1 MTIVWKTTRTLLGIF
16 FLLILALVLTHAL
29 LLRPRIDFQLLAP
42 EESFELPTS
51 MTFFP
56 GSTTEFVVTEKAGR
70 VKWFTEGALQSSG
83 ILLDLTDAVYSAG
96 WEEGLLSMAFD
107 PDYVNN
113 RYAYVFYSLDN
124 PKRSRLSRFTVNLD
138 NIAGRSSELTLL
150 EIPKTS
156 DSHNGGMLQ
165 FGTDGFLYISVS
177 DGYQV
182 DDAQDLSDLK
192 GGLLRLDTRNA
203 SEKAPYEIPPDNPF
217 ANNNEGIRP
226 EILAWGFRNPW
237 RFSIDALTGHIFVG
251 DVGDN
256 HQEEISRIEVRKN
269 HGWPILEG
277 DQCYPPGTENC
288 DKESTVL
295 PIASFE
301 HTFIRSVIGG
311 YVYRGEDIPW
321 LRGQYVYGD
330 YFRGLFQLDPAEP
343 GIQHF
348 PQVLV
353 YKPRIQHG
361 EELGEVTFFSSLT
374 ENAVG
379 ELYATSLSGAV
390 YKLQHLS
397 PSKELKGFFRALGDF
412 C

>member
-1 MTIVWKTTRTLLGIF
+1 MVY
-16 FLLILALVLTHAL
+16 
-29 LLRPRIDFQLLAP
+29 
-42 EESFELPTS
+42 
-51 MTFFP
+51 
-56 GSTTEFVVTEKAGR
+56 
-70 VKWFTEGALQSSG
+70 EGALQSSG

-113 RYAYVFYSLDN
+113 RYAYAFYSLDN

-256 HQEEISRIEVRKN
+256 HQ
-269 HGWPILEG
+269 
-277 DQCYPPGTENC
+277 
-288 DKESTVL
+288 
-295 PIASFE
+295 
-301 HTFIRSVIGG
+301 
-311 YVYRGEDIPW
+311 
-321 LRGQYVYGD
+321 
-330 YFRGLFQLDPAEP
+330 
-343 GIQHF
+343 
-348 PQVLV
+348 
-353 YKPRIQHG
+353 
-361 EELGEVTFFSSLT
+361 
-374 ENAVG
+374 
-379 ELYATSLSGAV
+379 
-390 YKLQHLS
+390 
-397 PSKELKGFFRALGDF
+397 
-412 C
+412 